1 MTPATEAPGCR
12 DTAVATSFLLG
23 LAVVFMAIGLTLAR
37 QDGCTGGCEV
47 LGLTLLYAGG
57 PVSAMFGV
65 LLGGLTLA
73 WPLDITLWVA
83 TGFLAAKWAGGR
95 GRGVLATTLILVL
108 IALAYGLVLSQ
119 MVEIAV

>member
-1 MTPATEAPGCR
+1 MTGTTGGPGCR

-23 LAVVFMAIGLTLAR
+23 LAVVFLAIGLTLIG
-37 QDGCTGGCEV
+37 QDGCQGACETW
-47 LGLTLLYAGG
+47 GLTLLYAGG

-65 LLGGLTLA
+65 LFGELPLA
-73 WPLDITLWVA
+73 WPLDVTLWVA
-83 TGFLAAKWAGGR
+83 AGFLVARWAGSR
-95 GRGVLATTLILVL
+95 GRSVLGTTLVVVL

>member
-1 MTPATEAPGCR
+1 MTGSEAPGCR

-23 LAVVFMAIGLTLAR
+23 LAVAFMAIGLTLAR
-37 QDGCTGGCEV
+37 QAGCSGGCET

-65 LLGGLTLA
+65 LLGDLTLA

-83 TGFLAAKWAGGR
+83 VGFLAAKWAGSR
-95 GRGVLATTLILVL
+95 RRSVLATTLILVL
-108 IALAYGLVLSQ
+108 IALGYGLVLSQ
-119 MVEIAV
+119 MVEIVV